1 MQPQGL
7 SPVNPDYFAELNAQ
21 VKLCNSC
28 SDLQI
33 LTNIIVTDLSAFVD
47 AVNSQLVELAPLIA
61 LVESPPTN
69 PIAWI
74 SEFTNYFLSPYIKP
88 YATYLSQAGQIVTQF
103 STLVATITA
112 EASRF
117 GCSVNIPALPAFMVP
132 GTGGSGAQIIA
143 LANGHGTWDGGSPP
157 QNVRIVNGGS
167 GYISPTVTAYYPL
180 PSGPV
185 QLLATTVTL
194 TAGVI
199 TNVIFP
205 ALPDGSKPNIN
216 DVGIGI
222 TDVNVSPVTIP
233 LIGSNTSPGI
243 VQGDGVSTTIDPI
256 TGVITV
262 PGVLVKDWQPQGSW
276 QFPLGTPN
284 NEIFALPT
292 KVGYKLPAGL
302 AGSIVEFETA
312 PASDWTA
319 TFFAGITSLGSV
331 TVPAGLTTG
340 VITFPSE
347 HDFTGELFRFV
358 APATADGSASGLS
371 FLFIG
376 TRTS

>member
-7 SPVNPDYFAELNAQ
+7 SPINSDYFTELNEQ

-28 SDLQI
+28 ADLQL

-47 AVNSQLVELAPLIA
+47 AVNSQLIELAPVVS

-74 SEFTNYFLSPYIKP
+74 SEFTNFFLSPFIKP
-88 YATYLSQAGQIVTQF
+88 YASYLSQAGQVVTQF
-103 STLVATITA
+103 SILVATITA
-112 EASRF
+112 EAAKF
-117 GCSVNIPALPAFMVP
+117 GCNVNIPSLPAFVIP

-157 QNVRIVNGGS
+157 QNVRIINGGS
-167 GYISPTVTAYYPL
+167 NYVSPTVTAYYPL

-185 QLLATTVTL
+185 QLVATTVTL

-222 TDVNVSPVTIP
+222 TDVNVSPVTVP
-233 LIGSNTSPGI
+233 LIGSDTQPGI
-243 VQGDGVSTTIDPI
+243 VQGDGVTTTIDPV
-256 TGVITV
+256 TGIITV
-262 PGVLVKDWQPQGSW
+262 IGLSIKDWQPQGSW
-276 QFPLGTPN
+276 YLPQASPQ
-284 NEIFALPT
+284 NEVFALPT
-292 KVGYKLPAGL
+292 KVGYKIL
-302 AGSIVEFETA
+302 AGMPGSVVEFEGA
-312 PASDWTA
+312 PVADWTA
-319 TFFAGITSLGSV
+319 NFFNGAVNIGSV
-331 TVPAGLTTG
+331 IVHAGTTTG
-340 VITFPSE
+340 VITFPSTI
-347 HDFTGELFRFV
+347 DFTGDLFKFV
-358 APATADGSASGLS
+358 APAVADAAAFGLS

-376 TRTS
+376 TRT